1 MITLQ
6 NLTIE
11 DVQLI
16 LSGLSELPTKSGA
29 FPVAMKVKTQA
40 EAQLTAQGEQNGQAV
55 DQGSNQEAGG
65 AAQGA

>member
-16 LSGLSELPTKSGA
+16 LAGLSELPTKSGA

-40 EAQLTAQGEQNGQAV
+40 DAQLAPRGPKG
-55 DQGSNQEAGG
+55 
-65 AAQGA
+65 

>member
-11 DVQLI
+11 DINLI
-16 LSGLSELPTKSGA
+16 LAGLSELPTKSGA

-40 EAQLTAQGEQNGQAV
+40 EAQLKQEEQAEQKPAE
-55 DQGSNQEAGG
+55 S
-65 AAQGA
+65 

>member
-16 LSGLSELPTKSGA
+16 LAGLSDMPTKSGA

-40 EAQLTAQGEQNGQAV
+40 DAQLEPPEPKVEDGNSG
-55 DQGSNQEAGG
+55 D
-65 AAQGA
+65 

>member
-16 LSGLSELPTKSGA
+16 LAGLSELPTKSGA

-40 EAQLTAQGEQNGQAV
+40 DAQLQGAENGGKV
-55 DQGSNQEAGG
+55 DSEGNQEARS
-65 AAQGA
+65 AA

>member
-11 DVQLI
+11 EVQLI
-16 LSGLSELPTKSGA
+16 LAGLSELPTKSGA

-55 DQGSNQEAGG
+55 DQGSSQEAGV
-65 AAQGA
+65 AS